1 MTSNYQEC
9 LSSTS
14 PKRIETPSLE
24 RMSFR
29 SAGNIVGEVNL
40 RLLAE
45 AVKWLSNSGVTLKP
59 DSELTGDLSSP
70 VTSLNFLYD
79 EEDSQGK

>member
-1 MTSNYQEC
+1 
-9 LSSTS
+9 
-14 PKRIETPSLE
+14 
-24 RMSFR
+24 MSFR
-29 SAGNIVGEVNL
+29 SAGNIVGEVNP
-40 RLLAE
+40 RLLAK

>member
-1 MTSNYQEC
+1 
-9 LSSTS
+9 
-14 PKRIETPSLE
+14 
-24 RMSFR
+24 MSFR

-59 DSELTGDLSSP
+59 DSELIGDLSSP